1 MGLIKGSLF
10 ATEKS
15 GQWPPAVDLIVRT
28 KFNYRTE
35 GKNLK
40 DISKQTTLGK
50 IKWLKDYVAYF
61 KRLLII
67 CSFQRCTYHLLNRY
81 FIGQIKTSQ
90 AMGKEKSQKKK
101 NSGEIFSTNDL
112 YYILMCIIA
121 ECVLKVLEMCLN
133 QSKIGYDMGVTR
145 SL

>member
-1 MGLIKGSLF
+1 MGLIKVSLF

-35 GKNLK
+35 GKNPK

-61 KRLLII
+61 KRLHST
-67 CSFQRCTYHLLNRY
+67 CSFQICTYYLLKRY
-81 FIGQIKTSQ
+81 T
-90 AMGKEKSQKKK
+90 
-101 NSGEIFSTNDL
+101 
-112 YYILMCIIA
+112 Y
-121 ECVLKVLEMCLN
+121 
-133 QSKIGYDMGVTR
+133 R
-145 SL
+145 SN